1 MLNSKDIEWSNEN
14 LSEMSSLEEESIEPP
29 RKVARSDKVGAIMI
43 SLLLLF
49 FNFAPVNS
57 PQLSGKARITFK
69 LLILDL
75 TSSIR
80 LVN

>member
-1 MLNSKDIEWSNEN
+1 MVNSKDIEWSNEN

-43 SLLLLF
+43 SLLFFF

-57 PQLSGKARITFK
+57 AQLRGKARITIK